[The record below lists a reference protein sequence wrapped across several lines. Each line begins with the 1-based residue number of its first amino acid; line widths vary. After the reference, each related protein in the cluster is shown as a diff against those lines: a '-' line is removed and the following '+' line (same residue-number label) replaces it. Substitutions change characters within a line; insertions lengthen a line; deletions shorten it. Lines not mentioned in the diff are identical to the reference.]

1 MTSDPSNR
9 LFATSTSL
17 SSDSLSVNTESANSS
32 LWGRIVHIVAQAE
45 NYISN
50 RLQRIKTVLAAI
62 FQRFASCSAREGS
75 NALSLNQHLVVFTD
89 QLKGMSNKDFYAFTS
104 QSFMSPEVADE
115 ALKMCPD
122 IRQHANVINLTPEEQ
137 NICLQEYIARRLEY
151 KRQNT
156 HRGLTEAKNRFMLA
170 QDLFIKDFTDFLLN
184 FFHSDFYSFLAKR
197 AVDLSRGDPTSERP
211 LGEVQL
217 SSSIRSANQSML
229 NNLLRQSDQAYK
241 PVGGYIEY
249 LNDYTLPDGA
259 LTYEQWR
266 CTLTA

>member
-1 MTSDPSNR
+1 MTSEPSNR
-9 LFATSTSL
+9 LLSTSTSL
-17 SSDSLSVNTESANSS
+17 SSGSLSVNTEPTNSS
-32 LWGRIVHIVAQAE
+32 LWGRIVHIVAQAG
-45 NYISN
+45 NYLSN
-50 RLQRIKTVLAAI
+50 KMQRIKTVLASI
-62 FQRFASCSAREGS
+62 FQRLASCCTRDGS
-75 NALSLNQHLVVFTD
+75 NTLSLDQHLVIFAD
-89 QLKGMSNKDFYAFTS
+89 QLKGMSHKDFYEFTY
-104 QSFMSPEVADE
+104 QSFMSPEVTDE
-115 ALKMCPD
+115 ALRMCPD
-122 IRQHANVINLTPEEQ
+122 ISQHANVINLTPEKQ

-197 AVDLSRGDPTSERP
+197 AVDLSRGDPTSELP
-211 LGEVQL
+211 LGEVHL
-217 SSSIRSANQSML
+217 FSSVRSANQSML
-229 NNLLRQSDQAYK
+229 NNLLLQSDQAYK

-259 LTYEQWR
+259 LTYEQWQ